1 MVQALLGGAAYING
15 CAADTFAWG
24 AMLRGG
30 APHLPPGLCTA
41 FQQVL
46 LEAFADPCPPTL
58 ALLVA
63 RVLIITLEYGVAS

>member
-1 MVQALLGGAAYING
+1 MVQALLGSAPYING

-24 AMLRGG
+24 SMLRGG
-30 APHLPPGLCTA
+30 APHLPPDLCTA

-58 ALLVA
+58 SLLIT
-63 RVLIITLEYGVAS
+63 RVLIITLENTVAS